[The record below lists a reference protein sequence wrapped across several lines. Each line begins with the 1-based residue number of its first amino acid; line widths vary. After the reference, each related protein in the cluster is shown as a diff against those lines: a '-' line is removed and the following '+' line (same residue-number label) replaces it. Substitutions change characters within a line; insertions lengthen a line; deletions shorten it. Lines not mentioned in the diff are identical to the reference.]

1 MELVVFQS
9 GLCNCG
15 HGDVMVSEYPI
26 PEVIS
31 LLTII
36 KYRKPMKFEPGSPED
51 EMKKLSQSIRP
62 MKFIQFIWDVST
74 LQGILKIR
82 VALNEDVQINK
93 FSG

>member
-31 LLTII
+31 LLTIM
-36 KYRKPMKFEPGSPED
+36 KYRKPMKFEPGSPAVD
-51 EMKKLSQSIRP
+51 IFL
-62 MKFIQFIWDVST
+62 
-74 LQGILKIR
+74 
-82 VALNEDVQINK
+82 A
-93 FSG
+93 